1 MICFVVVVVVRI
13 VVDVMSDRQHE
24 LLEILKLSTNKES
37 RRRSLKF
44 TIEQKDLDLEGST
57 GVAFS
62 DVGILYSKELW
73 NHRCLILPKCM

>member
-1 MICFVVVVVVRI
+1 
-13 VVDVMSDRQHE
+13 
-24 LLEILKLSTNKES
+24 
-37 RRRSLKF
+37 
-44 TIEQKDLDLEGST
+44 LEGST